1 MSGTLV
7 IGYGSPLRRDDAA
20 GPLLAERVAA
30 WGRPD
35 VRALT
40 VHQLTPELAEPMS
53 QARRVV
59 FADATAEAPD
69 GPVKATRLHP
79 AAGDIASGH
88 SSDPNWL
95 MGLCQALYGR
105 CPEAWLVTIPAADL
119 GLGEGLSAAAAAGV
133 EEALRLIEGMITE
146 GAARA

>member
-1 MSGTLV
+1 MSPTLV

-35 VRALT
+35 VRALA

-59 FADATAEAPD
+59 FADATVEEAD
-69 GPVKATRLHP
+69 GLARVRKVIP
-79 AAGDIASGH
+79 ADGGVVSGH
-88 SSDPNWL
+88 CSDPGWL
-95 MGLCQALYGR
+95 LGLCQALYGR
-105 CPEAWLVTIPAADL
+105 CPVAWLVTIPAADL